1 VDPRPHDRRRAGP
14 IGNLLVLSG
23 ESRVESQKLGR
34 NINLALDSQHLALDS
49 LMHIFL
55 YEWITGGGLVEE
67 PSPLPE
73 TLLIEGEAM
82 LTALATDLAAIPNA
96 QVTVLRDARLEPLSI
111 RGCGVVDVHSRENHL
126 QEFSGLAAEADHTIV
141 IAPEFDG
148 ILSATLQLARDVSA
162 NLIAPTSQFVAITSN
177 KHLTAQRLAAAG
189 VPVPEA
195 ILLDADVERLP
206 IEFTY
211 PGVLKP
217 LDGAGSQHTFLVTSR
232 FDEPPPYPWP
242 RRLERYV
249 PGIAASVAFL
259 CGSEQRVPLAACR
272 QHLADNGRFGYLGGS
287 LLWETDLA
295 QRATQL
301 AARALDAI
309 PGSLGY
315 VGVDLVLGEAGDG
328 SQDTVIEINPRL
340 TTSYVGLRA
349 MTHDNLAAGMLE
361 IAAGREFMPNLRLD
375 PLEFSANGSVRR
387 PLG

>member
-1 VDPRPHDRRRAGP
+1 
-14 IGNLLVLSG
+14 
-23 ESRVESQKLGR
+23 
-34 NINLALDSQHLALDS
+34 
-49 LMHIFL
+49 MHIFL

-82 LTALATDLAAIPNA
+82 LTSLATDLAAIPGAEVN
-96 QVTVLRDARLEPLSI
+96 VLRDARLEPISI
-111 RGCGVVDVHSRENHL
+111 RNCRVVDVHSREHHL
-126 QEFSGLAAEADHTIV
+126 QEFSKLAAAADYTIV

-148 ILSATLQLARDVSA
+148 ILANTVKIARESGA
-162 NLIAPTSQFVAITSN
+162 NLLASSDEFIATTSN
-177 KHLTAQRLAAAG
+177 KHLTAESLAAVG
-189 VPVPEA
+189 ILVPEA
-195 ILLDADVERLP
+195 ILLDADAERLP

-242 RRLERYV
+242 RRLEQYI

-259 CGSEQRVPLAACR
+259 CGPEQRVPLAACR
-272 QHLADNGRFGYLGGS
+272 QHLTDDGRFGYLGGS

-295 QRATQL
+295 HRAKQL
-301 AARALDAI
+301 AARALEAI

-315 VGVDLVLGEAGDG
+315 VGVDLVLGEADDG
-328 SQDTVIEINPRL
+328 SQDTIIEINPRL

-349 MTHDNLAAGMLE
+349 MTHDNLAVGMIE
-361 IAAGREFMPNLRLD
+361 TSSGRDFAPAFRLD

-387 PLG
+387 PVG

>member
-1 VDPRPHDRRRAGP
+1 
-14 IGNLLVLSG
+14 
-23 ESRVESQKLGR
+23 
-34 NINLALDSQHLALDS
+34 
-49 LMHIFL
+49 MHIFL

-73 TLLIEGEAM
+73 SLLIEGEAM
-82 LTALATDLAAIPNA
+82 LTALATDLVAIPNA
-96 QVTVLRDARLEPLSI
+96 QVTVLRDARLEPLSL
-111 RGCGVVDVHSRENHL
+111 RSCRVVDIHSCENHL
-126 QEFSGLAAEADHTIV
+126 QEFSRLATDADQTIV

-148 ILSATLQLARDVSA
+148 ILTSTVQLARSSNA
-162 NLIAPTSQFVAITSN
+162 RLIASSDEFIATTSN
-177 KHLTAQRLAAAG
+177 KQLTAEKLAAAG

-195 ILLDADVERLP
+195 MVLDADTERLP
-206 IEFTY
+206 IEFSY

-232 FDEPPPYPWP
+232 FDEPPAYPWP
-242 RRLERYV
+242 RRLERFV

-259 CGSEQRVPLAACR
+259 CGPERCVPLAACR
-272 QHLADNGRFGYLGGS
+272 QHLTDDGRFGYLGGS

-301 AARALDAI
+301 AERAFASI
-309 PGSLGY
+309 PGAIGY
-315 VGVDLVLGEAGDG
+315 VGVDLVLGAAEDG

-349 MTHDNLAAGMLE
+349 MTHDNLAVAMLE
-361 IAAGREFMPNLRLD
+361 IAGGRDFVPTFRLD
-375 PLEFSANGSVRR
+375 PLEFSANGSIRR

>member
-1 VDPRPHDRRRAGP
+1 MTKS
-14 IGNLLVLSG
+14 LS
-23 ESRVESQKLGR
+23 
-34 NINLALDSQHLALDS
+34 
-49 LMHIFL
+49 MHIFL

-82 LTALATDLAAIPNA
+82 LTSLATDLAAIPDA
-96 QVTVLRDARLEPLSI
+96 KVTVLRDARLEPLSV
-111 RGCGVVDVHSRENHL
+111 RGCRVVDVHSRENHL
-126 QEFSGLAAEADHTIV
+126 QEFSRLAAKADHTIV

-148 ILSATLQLARDVSA
+148 ILSTTLQLARDANA
-162 NLIAPTSQFVAITSN
+162 NLIASSAEFVAITSN
-177 KHLTAQRLAAAG
+177 KQLTAEKLATAG
-189 VPVPEA
+189 VPAPKA

-242 RRLERYV
+242 RRLEQYI

-259 CGSEQRVPLAACR
+259 CGPEQCVPLAACR
-272 QHLADNGRFGYLGGS
+272 QHLTDDGRFGYLGGS

-295 QRATQL
+295 QRATKL
-301 AARALDAI
+301 AARALNAI

-315 VGVDLVLGEAGDG
+315 MGVDLVLGEADDG

-349 MTHDNLAAGMLE
+349 MTHDNLAAGMLKV
-361 IAAGREFMPNLRLD
+361 AAGQDFAPNFRLD

>member
-1 VDPRPHDRRRAGP
+1 
-14 IGNLLVLSG
+14 
-23 ESRVESQKLGR
+23 
-34 NINLALDSQHLALDS
+34 
-49 LMHIFL
+49 MHIFL

-73 TLLIEGEAM
+73 SLLIEGQAM

-96 QVTVLRDARLEPLSI
+96 QVTLLRDARLEPLSL
-111 RGCGVVDVHSRENHL
+111 RGCRVVDIHSREHHL
-126 QEFSGLAAEADHTIV
+126 QEFSRLAAEADRTIV

-148 ILSATLQLARDVSA
+148 ILTNTVQLAHEAGA
-162 NLIAPTSQFVAITSN
+162 NLIVSSAEFIATTSN
-177 KHLTAQRLAAAG
+177 KQLTAEKLTPAG

-195 ILLDADVERLP
+195 MMLDADAERLP

-232 FDEPPPYPWP
+232 FDEPPAYPWP
-242 RRLERYV
+242 RRLERFV

-259 CGSEQRVPLAACR
+259 CGPEHRVPLAACR
-272 QHLADNGRFGYLGGS
+272 QHLTDDGRFGYLGGS

-295 QRATQL
+295 QRATRL
-301 AARALDAI
+301 AERALAAI
-309 PGSLGY
+309 PGALGY
-315 VGVDLVLGEAGDG
+315 VGVDLVLGEAADG
-328 SQDTVIEINPRL
+328 SLDTVIEINPRL

-349 MTHDNLAAGMLE
+349 MTHDNLAAAMLE
-361 IAAGREFMPNLRLD
+361 IVAGREFVPTFRLD